1 MTKHYD
7 FIRREVYELYHN
19 NPKKMK
25 EKKKEM
31 NELFTG
37 LQWVL
42 FYSTIISLFSLAT
55 LLLLVSYNI
64 ISIIW
69 EMIPL
74 CIIVGVLAL
83 VECLPERKLY
93 KLETRKKYIEEDKA
107 TLNSRLKEVAEIIKR
122 NGVKG
127 DSLPLLKDECENKLT
142 KMKNRTDSIIKF
154 LMNVL
159 VSAPLTAVIIM
170 ILDQDKKV
178 NTQAVAF
185 IASLVLLASGLVKL
199 YSPVYYIINGSV
211 KDQCLLDAINDL
223 EYTEY
228 FKKEA

>member
-1 MTKHYD
+1 MSKHYD
-7 FIRREVYELYHN
+7 FIRREVCELYHN

-69 EMIPL
+69 VMIPL

>member
-69 EMIPL
+69 VMIPL

>member
-211 KDQCLLDAINDL
+211 KDQCLLDAINEL

-228 FKKEA
+228 FKKEE

>member
-1 MTKHYD
+1 MSKHYD
-7 FIRREVYELYHN
+7 FIRREVCELYHN

-69 EMIPL
+69 MMIPL

-228 FKKEA
+228 FKKEE

>member
-228 FKKEA
+228 FKKEE